1 MTENNN
7 VFKKFFSNRKN
18 VIILASVAATLFVLT
33 AVGFGIFNAST
44 RHGGGPAASLL
55 PTEPVEFEFDK
66 GTEVEGLDISGKTV
80 EEAKAFLEQN
90 RRHFIDPR
98 DLTVNVSGETEHYT
112 QDDFAFDVDIDG
124 TLAQIKSDA
133 ESGKL
138 TANMKYTVQTAVDP
152 ESVSNKVEEI
162 CGKYDTAPVNA
173 YVSKFN
179 PFGKNRFE
187 YAQEQDGYYVDANDL
202 NGQLS
207 AFFTSGDSLGSID
220 AVTYEAKP
228 EVTVDFLKKNI
239 VKLSDFETYSTN
251 TDDATHNMKLS
262 LNACNGSVIA
272 PGENWSFNECT
283 GDSNLESNGYKSGH
297 VISENKITTGIGG
310 GICQSSSTIYNA
322 AIRAN
327 MSVVERYNH
336 KWASGY
342 VPTGFDATIDYPNL
356 DLVLQNNSN
365 YQMFLECKVDGNTLH
380 ASFWGFH
387 SPEYDEILT
396 RNELGESNKNGY
408 TVKAWRVFYKDG
420 EKLYEE
426 ELPSSEYDPEN
437 GVVFYSAD
445 L

>member
-1 MTENNN
+1 MTENSN
-7 VFKKFFSNRKN
+7 VFKKFFSNRRN
-18 VIILASVAATLFVLT
+18 VIVLASVAAVLFVLT

-44 RHGGGPAASLL
+44 RHGGAPSASLL

-66 GTEVEGLDISGKTV
+66 GTEVKGLDISGKNMA
-80 EEAKAFLEQN
+80 EAKEFLEQN
-90 RRHFIDPR
+90 RRHFIDPL
-98 DLTVNVSGETEHYT
+98 DLTVDIMGETEHYT
-112 QDDFAFDVDIDG
+112 QDDFAFNVDIDG
-124 TLAQIKSDA
+124 TLNQIKSDA

-138 TANMKYTVQTAVDP
+138 TNNIKYTVNSSVDP
-152 ESVSNKVEEI
+152 DSVSNKVEEI
-162 CGKYDTAPVNA
+162 CGKYNSDPVNA
-173 YVSKFN
+173 YVSKFT
-179 PFGKNRFE
+179 PYGKTRFE
-187 YAQEQDGYYVDANDL
+187 YAEEQDGYYVDSENL
-202 NGQLS
+202 NEQLS
-207 AFFTSGDSLGSID
+207 AFFASGESMGKVD
-220 AVTYEAKP
+220 AVTHEAEA

-239 VKLSDFETYSTN
+239 VKLSDYETYSTN

-262 LNACNGSVIA
+262 LSKCNGSVIA
-272 PGENWSFNECT
+272 PGETWSFNECT

-297 VISENKITTGIGG
+297 VISENKITDGIGG

-322 AIRAN
+322 AIRSN
-327 MSVVERYNH
+327 MTVVERYNH

-380 ASFWGFH
+380 ACFWGFH

-396 RNELGESNKNGY
+396 RNELGESNKSGY
-408 TVKAWRVFYKDG
+408 SVRAWRVYYKDG

-426 ELPSSEYDPEN
+426 ELPSSDYDPEN